1 MRVITASESRSRYR
15 EVLQGVADTGEPCL
29 ITRAGAEPVVMIS
42 LSEYNLLQRP
52 DILEAIARS
61 RDTGETAA
69 APAPR
74 RRR

>member
-1 MRVITASESRSRYR
+1 
-15 EVLQGVADTGEPCL
+15 
-29 ITRAGAEPVVMIS
+29 MIS